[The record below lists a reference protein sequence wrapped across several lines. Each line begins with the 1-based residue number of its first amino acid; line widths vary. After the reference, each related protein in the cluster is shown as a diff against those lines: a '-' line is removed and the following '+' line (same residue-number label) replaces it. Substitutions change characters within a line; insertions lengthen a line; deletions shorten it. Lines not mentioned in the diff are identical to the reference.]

1 MWALHSAQQ
10 DQWSESYVFSNS
22 KIWLIYVCYITSGS
36 EHGDE
41 DQFDKDAKLKPTGDN
56 PLSKSNALNDDDVFA
71 TAFVIMV
78 AGYDTTGRNVH
89 DPLHLYL

>member
-1 MWALHSAQQ
+1 M
-10 DQWSESYVFSNS
+10 
-22 KIWLIYVCYITSGS
+22 YVCYIISGS

-41 DQFDKDAKLKPTGDN
+41 DQFDKDAKLNPTATLSADN
-56 PLSKSNALNDDDVFA
+56 PLSKNNALNDDDVFA

-89 DPLHLYL
+89 DLLHIYH

>member
-1 MWALHSAQQ
+1 M
-10 DQWSESYVFSNS
+10 
-22 KIWLIYVCYITSGS
+22 YVCFIISGS

-41 DQFDKDAKLKPTGDN
+41 DQFDKDAKLKPTAASLSVDN
-56 PLSKSNALNDDDVFA
+56 PLSKSNTLNDDDVFA

-89 DPLHLYL
+89 DPLHLHH

>member
-1 MWALHSAQQ
+1 MSG
-10 DQWSESYVFSNS
+10 SYVFG
-22 KIWLIYVCYITSGS
+22 KIWVMYTCYIISGS

-41 DQFDKDAKLKPTGDN
+41 DQFDKDAKLNPTAASPSVDN

-89 DPLHLYL
+89 D